1 MTFHTYMLDIE
12 MAKMIVGETRNDLK
26 CWLCRVKTPNKG
38 NKGNKDDC
46 ATCLE
51 K

>member
-1 MTFHTYMLDIE
+1 

-26 CWLCRVKTPNKG
+26 CWLCLVKKP

-46 ATCLE
+46 APCLD
-51 K
+51 KS